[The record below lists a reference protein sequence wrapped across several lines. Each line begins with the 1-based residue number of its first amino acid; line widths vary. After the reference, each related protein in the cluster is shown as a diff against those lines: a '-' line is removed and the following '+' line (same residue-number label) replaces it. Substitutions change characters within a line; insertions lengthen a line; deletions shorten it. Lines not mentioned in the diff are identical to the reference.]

1 MVAQMP
7 LEGGVH
13 LHHAQEAI
21 CRILDDRLIQR
32 QYGDLRRA
40 INAQIF
46 LEFLRQV
53 QACNIEWFK
62 RQRIRESILIRR
74 VSARDQQYFEEKLC
88 KLQQIIEC
96 FSREISALGS
106 WVIHRSRP
114 QLVTHISSSHEITE
128 SHKGYGTFELFRDAF
143 NRNVEAILEGTE
155 AKKKNE
161 LPASRKFG
169 AVYMDLWTAAHA

>member
-21 CRILDDRLIQR
+21 CRIFEDRLVQR

-53 QACNIEWFK
+53 QACNTEWFK
-62 RQRIRESILIRR
+62 RQRIKESILKRR
-74 VSARDQQYFEEKLC
+74 ISTKNQQYFEEKLC
-88 KLQQIIEC
+88 KLRQRVEY
-96 FSREISALGS
+96 FARELSAL
-106 WVIHRSRP
+106 
-114 QLVTHISSSHEITE
+114 
-128 SHKGYGTFELFRDAF
+128 
-143 NRNVEAILEGTE
+143 
-155 AKKKNE
+155 
-161 LPASRKFG
+161 AS
-169 AVYMDLWTAAHA
+169 